1 MRRLDCGSRARSFVR
16 GEPGLSARRLRQQ
29 RGEVA
34 LHGGGGRW
42 HGGGGAWHGGGG
54 WNGGYGG
61 YGGWGGGYGQD
72 YGYGGVALGA
82 GLLGAAAILGSPVP
96 YYGSGYA
103 YPQGG
108 GGNSSASCESRFK
121 SYNPATGTYLGYD
134 GLRHPCPWISPNG
147 EPLLMPLCGWRRGLT
162 FCAGATAVRFRPRLH
177 SGQCPWAAWAVRNR
191 MSPGEA
197 SVKNL
202 AACVLSPRLLAYAR
216 VVSVPSALKLSVR
229 IRRPR

>member
-1 MRRLDCGSRARSFVR
+1 MSRTFNKTCGVSIAALALGLSFVASPVLAR
-16 GEPGLSARRLRQQ
+16 GGF
-29 RGEVA
+29 GGGGVGA
-34 LHGGGGRW
+34 LHGGGGGW

-82 GLLGAAAILGSPVP
+82 GLLGAAILGSQVP

-108 GGNSSASCESRFK
+108 GGESSASCESRFK

-134 GLRHPCPWISPNG
+134 GLRHPCP
-147 EPLLMPLCGWRRGLT
+147 
-162 FCAGATAVRFRPRLH
+162 
-177 SGQCPWAAWAVRNR
+177 
-191 MSPGEA
+191 
-197 SVKNL
+197 
-202 AACVLSPRLLAYAR
+202 
-216 VVSVPSALKLSVR
+216 
-229 IRRPR
+229 